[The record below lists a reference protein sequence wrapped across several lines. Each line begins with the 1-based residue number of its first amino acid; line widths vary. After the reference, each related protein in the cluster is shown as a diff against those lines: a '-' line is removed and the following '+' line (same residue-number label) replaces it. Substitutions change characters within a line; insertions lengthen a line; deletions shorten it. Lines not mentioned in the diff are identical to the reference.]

1 MAEFAPTKQ
10 QEWERK
16 YLQVRPT
23 KPSYRRQ
30 HESSPRVDYRTDP
43 PSRYDFSQ
51 LFDPDWYDYLYGQPE
66 RPLAEEA
73 GRKFP
78 LPVTSAPDR
87 PLRHSEAYGHYRLA
101 DPLWNRYFTNR
112 FHPDQRGKY
121 NVPLGEFLAAQVTDP
136 RIFPATGWREQF
148 QPTERPLAERTK
160 KAQALLDKGYHVPI
174 PTHDTSYLDF
184 GEGIGKLPI
193 NIGALPGSTPE
204 EAGGPTRR
212 ATGALQ
218 AVEDYGTLPFYLFP
232 GTALGAG
239 AIDVTRGILN
249 KDVLEIA
256 LSMLGVARPLAS
268 IPRAVSEAF
277 EKTYLKATG
286 SLGVATFLNNF
297 AEKLFSSEAPYS
309 SNLENIPSTNL
320 RGELE

>member
-1 MAEFAPTKQ
+1 MAEFVPTKQ
-10 QEWERK
+10 QEWERTN
-16 YLQVRPT
+16 LQVRPI

-66 RPLAEEA
+66 RPSTEEA

-78 LPVTSAPDR
+78 LRETSVNR

-101 DPLWNRYFTNR
+101 DPFT
-112 FHPDQRGKY
+112 GK
-121 NVPLGEFLAAQVTDP
+121 LIADP
-136 RIFPATGWREQF
+136 RIFPETVLWDQP

-174 PTHDTSYLDF
+174 PTHDISYLDF
-184 GEGIGKLPI
+184 GKGIGKLPI
-193 NIGALPGSTPE
+193 NLGALPGSTPE

-212 ATGALQ
+212 AAGTLQ

-232 GTALGAG
+232 GTALPAG

-249 KDVLEIA
+249 EDVLEIA

-268 IPRAVSEAF
+268 VPRAVSEAF
-277 EKTYLKATG
+277 EKLYLKATG

-297 AEKLFSSEAPYS
+297 AAKLFSSEAPYS
-309 SNLENIPSTNL
+309 SDIEKIPSTNL